1 MITPVWQEK
10 SRMGLWKNAMD
21 RSGTTENK
29 VLRLVFHDCIPYE
42 DGTGGCDGCLNW
54 KGMNAPLRN
63 VFTGKKYSFEPIKKT
78 SNQLLDRT
86 AEQLE
91 KIYKSINWPYVKPS
105 LDVSLHQSGK
115 SRADLWQF
123 AGLVALEVAIER
135 ANRACDLDYHQRQQV
150 RLLEGRKECEIKLT
164 KPLKF
169 MTGRKD
175 KKKSYKTYKPEV
187 CCLKKVHF
195 LRVEITYFFLNNCL
209 YCKRYFFGGTDPHS
223 LETGVGVWSPSLR
236 STEIWKNFEIN
247 A

>member
-10 SRMGLWKNAMD
+10 SRMGLWKNAKD
-21 RSGTTENK
+21 KSGTTENK
-29 VLRLVFHDCIPYE
+29 VLRLVFHDCVPYE

-63 VFTGKKYSFEPIKKT
+63 VFTAKKHMYSFEPIKKT

-187 CCLKKVHF
+187 CCLNNGAELMGAVGAFAPTVF
-195 LRVEITYFFLNNCL
+195 LPRPEIIYISQFFM
-209 YCKRYFFGGTDPHS
+209 
-223 LETGVGVWSPSLR
+223 
-236 STEIWKNFEIN
+236 
-247 A
+247 